1 MKDHKLW
8 LCEDSADNETEIK
21 SQVNEH
27 NELIV
32 WYISPN
38 NLRVIK

>member
-8 LCEDSADNETEIK
+8 LCEDSAETELK
-21 SQVNEH
+21 SQLNEH
-27 NELIV
+27 SELLL

-38 NLRVIK
+38 SLNLIK